1 MIGRVWRGWTS
12 EANADPYQRLLEEEV
27 VPDIRA
33 RVEGFRGVFVL
44 RRDAAQGVEFVVL
57 TLWGSMEAV
66 KALVGDDPERAH
78 VPESARKLL
87 DWYDER
93 VVHHEVVLQAV
104 ADRAQFVEIPPVY
117 LGGRGHARGDAAAED
132 ARADRGEQDRSA
144 G

>member
-12 EANADPYQRLLEEEV
+12 EANADAYLRLLEEEV
-27 VPDIRA
+27 VPDIRS
-33 RVEGFRGVFVL
+33 RVEGFRGIFVL
-44 RRDAAQGVEFVVL
+44 RRDAGQSIEVLVL
-57 TLWGSMEAV
+57 TLWDSLEAV
-66 KALVGDDPERAH
+66 KALVGDDAERAYL
-78 VPESARKLL
+78 PESARKLL
-87 DWYDER
+87 DRYDER

-132 ARADRGEQDRSA
+132 TRADRGDRSA